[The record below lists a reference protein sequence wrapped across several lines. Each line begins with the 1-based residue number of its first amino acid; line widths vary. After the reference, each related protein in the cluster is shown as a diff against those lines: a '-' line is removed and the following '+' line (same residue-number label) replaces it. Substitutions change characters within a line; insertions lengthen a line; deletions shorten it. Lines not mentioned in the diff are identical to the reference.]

1 MPRRKITDIEEIE
14 GIINKATVCHL
25 GLVDGDEP
33 YVVPVSFGYERGAL
47 YFHGNLKGRKIALI
61 KKNNRV
67 CFEMETDV
75 SVKEAEQ
82 PCDWGIKYL
91 SVIGVGRAY
100 ILENDEQKSHALNL
114 ITERYTG
121 SILSFPKSEMDKTLI
136 VKIDIESMTGKQL
149 YSS

>member
-33 YVVPVSFGYERGAL
+33 YVVPVCFGYERNVL
-47 YFHGNLKGRKIALI
+47 YFHGNLKGRKIELI
-61 KKNNRV
+61 KKNNKI

-75 SVKEAEQ
+75 EVKRAEEA
-82 PCDWGIKYL
+82 CRWGIKYM

-100 ILENDEQKSHALNL
+100 ILEKEDEKSHALDL
-114 ITERYTG
+114 ITKRCAG
-121 SILSFPKSEMDKTLI
+121 DALSFPKSELDKTL
-136 VKIDIESMTGKQL
+136 VMRVDIESITGKQL
-149 YSS
+149 V

>member
-1 MPRRKITDIEEIE
+1 MPRRKITGINEIEE
-14 GIINKATVCHL
+14 IINKAGVCHL

-47 YFHGNLKGRKIALI
+47 YFHGNMKGRKIELI
-61 KKNNRV
+61 RKNNRV

-82 PCDWGIKYL
+82 ACDWGIKYL

-100 ILENDEQKSHALNL
+100 ILENDEQKSHALNI
-114 ITERYTG
+114 ITGRYAG
-121 SILSFPKSEMDKTLI
+121 RVLDFPKSEMDKTLV